1 MEVDGGGLLFAVAE
15 VSERKAVFAM
25 PGDPASP
32 VENRHSGVVIGRHLT
47 GAAVF

>member
-1 MEVDGGGLLFAVAE
+1 MDSGGSLLAVVE

-25 PGDPASP
+25 PGDHASP

-47 GAAVF
+47 WAAVF